1 MAPHVLLIEGRKTGS
16 WAPELKK
23 NGYSMTRT
31 STRRDSEAQLGNIT
45 PDLIVIDNRFLRFDP
60 IRFCHSLRDEGNQ
73 VPMLLIIKEDSEI
86 EKVPE
91 VDIYLE
97 EPFTSRKLLNRVE
110 RLLRPPGEKVITR
123 GDLTLDIEKR
133 TVSHGHSN
141 QRLTPKQASLLEVF
155 MRHTG
160 QVLPRPFLMKQVWET
175 DFVEDTRTL
184 EVHVHWLRRAIE
196 KDPSRP
202 MYLTTVR
209 GIGYR
214 FDVPTFT
221 QSEDLDAEE

>member
-1 MAPHVLLIEGRKTGS
+1 
-16 WAPELKK
+16 
-23 NGYSMTRT
+23 MTR
-31 STRRDSEAQLGNIT
+31 SYTRRDSEAQLGNIT
-45 PDLIVIDNRFLRFDP
+45 PDLILIDNRFLRFDP
-60 IRFCHSLRDEGNQ
+60 IRFCRSLREEGSK
-73 VPMLLIIKEDSEI
+73 VPMLLIVKEENDV
-86 EKVPE
+86 EKVSGI
-91 VDIYLE
+91 DIYLK
-97 EPFTSRKLLNRVE
+97 EPFTARKLVNRID
-110 RLLRPPGEKVITR
+110 RLLPPPSEKVITR
-123 GDLTLDIEKR
+123 GNLTLDIEQR

-141 QRLTPKQASLLEVF
+141 QRLTPKQARLLEVF

-196 KDPSRP
+196 NDPSRP

-214 FDVPTFT
+214 FDIPASAQPGDVD
-221 QSEDLDAEE
+221 SEK

>member
-1 MAPHVLLIEGRKTGS
+1 
-16 WAPELKK
+16 
-23 NGYSMTRT
+23 MTRT
-31 STRRDSEAQLGNIT
+31 YTRRDSETQLGSIT
-45 PDLIVIDNRFLRFDP
+45 PDLILIDNRFLRFDP
-60 IRFCHSLRDEGNQ
+60 IRFCHSLRDEGNT
-73 VPMLLIIKEDSEI
+73 VPMLLIIQEDSDI
-86 EKVPE
+86 EKIPQI
-91 VDIYLE
+91 DIYLE
-97 EPFTSRKLLNRVE
+97 EPFTARKLVNRIE
-110 RLLRPPGEKVITR
+110 RLLPPPSEKVITR
-123 GDLTLDIEKR
+123 GSLTLDIEQR

-155 MRHTG
+155 MKHTG

-209 GIGYR
+209 GVGYR
-214 FDVPTFT
+214 FDIPSSA
-221 QSEDLDAEE
+221 QAEDVDPEE

>member
-1 MAPHVLLIEGRKTGS
+1 L
-16 WAPELKK
+16 
-23 NGYSMTRT
+23 
-31 STRRDSEAQLGNIT
+31 
-45 PDLIVIDNRFLRFDP
+45 IDNRFLRFDP
-60 IRFCHSLRDEGNQ
+60 IRFCHSLRDEGNT
-73 VPMLLIIKEDSEI
+73 VPMLLIIQEDSDI
-86 EKVPE
+86 EKIPQI
-91 VDIYLE
+91 DIYLE
-97 EPFTSRKLLNRVE
+97 EPFTARKLVNRIE
-110 RLLRPPGEKVITR
+110 RLLPPPSEKVITR
-123 GDLTLDIEKR
+123 GSLTLDIEQR

-155 MRHTG
+155 MKHTG

-209 GIGYR
+209 GVGYR
-214 FDVPTFT
+214 FDIPSSA
-221 QSEDLDAEE
+221 QAEDVDPEE